1 MDSRSAD
8 LVHHLDTLRALLTG
22 HDAAAM
28 ADAARRAQVA
38 IEFRDTDAMIGL
50 DPLPPER
57 IESVRVL
64 ADQVMERAADLGDP
78 DACVAVAERL
88 YWLQDEERAPLAR
101 QYATRAAERPRAQ
114 TLLGWFTHT
123 GFGGPVD
130 LAASLEHHQRAA
142 AAGEADSLFELYI
155 YHARGIVVP
164 KDEATALTWCQRAAD
179 AGSAR
184 AMANLGGFYATGQGV
199 PLDPEE
205 AVRWYTRAADL
216 GHGRAAATLAVMYAT
231 GDGVAVD
238 VENARRWY
246 RVALELGYDPS
257 QLDVDLSGLFGEH
270 E

>member
-8 LVHHLDTLRALLTG
+8 LAHHLDTLRALLTG

-28 ADAARRAQVA
+28 ADAARRVQVA
-38 IEFRDTDAMIGL
+38 LEFRDTDEM
-50 DPLPPER
+50 

-64 ADQVMERAADLGDP
+64 VDQVMERAAELGDP

-88 YWLQDEERAPLAR
+88 YWLQEEARAP
-101 QYATRAAERPRAQ
+101 QYATRAAAHAAAQARAR

-142 AAGEADSLFELYI
+142 DAGEADSLFELYV
-155 YHARGIVVP
+155 YYARGIVVP
-164 KDEATALTWCQRAAD
+164 QDQAAALSWCQRAAE

-184 AMANLGGFYATGQGV
+184 AMADLGGCHATGQGV

-231 GDGVAVD
+231 GEGVPID
-238 VENARRWY
+238 LDNARRWS
-246 RVALELGYDPS
+246 RVALDLGYDPS
-257 QLDVDLSGLFGEH
+257 QMPQLAEILAGLMADEP
-270 E
+270 